1 MNALR
6 LVGAGIGF
14 AVAVTLWP
22 LALLGVLDLLLVALL
37 RSNRPPAS
45 ATAPLSGPPFEPL
58 LGKLSRQE
66 LAKVAER
73 NRETLEICYL
83 ISERN

>member
-1 MNALR
+1 MKALR

-22 LALLGVLDLLLVALL
+22 LALLAVLALLLVALL
-37 RSNRPPAS
+37 RSNKPPAP
-45 ATAPLSGPPFEPL
+45 ATAPTPGPPLEPL
-58 LGKLSRQE
+58 LGSLRRQE

-73 NRETLEICYL
+73 NREALEICYL
-83 ISERN
+83 ISERD